1 MMFDPR
7 GRWPGDLDQLQREM
21 ERYLQHVSQKKPH
34 TVVFSQRT
42 WQPAVDVYESD
53 RDDAVVAV
61 VDLAGVKQE
70 EIELIVGRNSLTIRG
85 ERRDPADAPD
95 RRFSCMEIPFG
106 PFERAVPLP
115 AAVDPD
121 SVSATYE
128 AGFLRVVM
136 PKASRREPRR
146 VAVSHG

>member
-1 MMFDPR
+1 MFDPR

-21 ERYLQHVSQKKPH
+21 ERYLQHVSHKKPH

-53 RDDAVVAV
+53 EVDAVVAV

-70 EIELIVGRNSLTIRG
+70 DIELIVARNSLTIRG
-85 ERRDPADAPD
+85 ERRDPSEVPD

-106 PFERAVPLP
+106 PFERAVQLP
-115 AAVDPD
+115 SSVNPD

-136 PKASRREPRR
+136 AKASRREPRR
-146 VAVSHG
+146 VAVTRG